1 MASDLR
7 IGSTKPVYVL
17 FDKATFS
24 AAEDFVYALQAL
36 KRVTVIG
43 ETTKGGAHNGRGF
56 KLDDHFFASI
66 PHRVS
71 NNPVT
76 HTDWEG
82 TGITPD
88 VAVAAADALP
98 TAQALAAKAIAS
110 APKR

>member
-56 KLDDHFFASI
+56 KLDDHFLASI

-71 NNPVT
+71 INPVT